1 MRSIGILSNVKHS
14 CRVYSGSSAA
24 EERLPGWL
32 RMGLKV
38 LGWDSKEAVN
48 IRQANALLQCASSSA
63 VDYERFRDQVGLQ
76 NDFRD
81 NHSIQSLHMWM
92 LNRRIGFNQG
102 EEKDAVALQQELFDL
117 YWEDSIARIRKIEGV
132 RELMVNKH
140 LRTAQGYTF
149 KMMKDMDKAIEAFGT
164 EGKQDEGTLKLGQ
177 AIWMNVFRADE
188 SALDENVERVISY
201 TERNLELLTDMN
213 DDDVLWGRVEWDKI

>member
-1 MRSIGILSNVKHS
+1 MAYG
-14 CRVYSGSSAA
+14 SAA

-32 RMGLKV
+32 KMGLKV
-38 LGWDSKEAVN
+38 LGWDSKEAVT
-48 IRQANALLQCASSSA
+48 IRHANALLNCASSA
-63 VDYERFRDQVGLQ
+63 TVDYERFRDRVDLKD
-76 NDFRD
+76 DFRD

-92 LNRRIGFNQG
+92 LNRRIGFNEG
-102 EEKDAVALQQELFDL
+102 SEKDAVALQQELFDL
-117 YWEDSIARIRKIEGV
+117 YWEDSIARIRRIEGV

-164 EGKQDEGTLKLGQ
+164 EEENDEGTLKLGQ

-188 SALDENVERVISY
+188 STLDENVERVISY
-201 TERNLELLTDMN
+201 TERNLEILTDMK
-213 DDDVLWGRVEWDKI
+213 DEDVLWGRVEWKEI

>member
-1 MRSIGILSNVKHS
+1 MKLRMNRRLA
-14 CRVYSGSSAA
+14 SGSAA
-24 EERLPGWL
+24 EEKVLPGWL

-201 TERNLELLTDMN
+201 TERNLELLTDMK